1 MLVHGCN
8 ECVRQLLSVVL
19 ATALLG
25 LVLSG
30 CSSSPLPSGH
40 KHSHTE
46 WKSFDEAKEAYD
58 KVVVRHTTFEELKEL
73 GFDPF
78 SAPNVK
84 RLTYLDV
91 INFFMPNPSIQV
103 EQLAPGLQQCL
114 WARAKCY
121 GVEAWPKVKKK
132 RRYGNTALDLMNF
145 QKKTEVS
152 GWEFR
157 AIVVLVENKVVFKI
171 WSGTP
176 NILHYKNEKSPL
188 GPIQGASDYFLD

>member
-8 ECVRQLLSVVL
+8 ECVRQLLSLIL

-30 CSSSPLPSGH
+30 CSTSPLPSGH
-40 KHSHTE
+40 KRSFTS
-46 WKSFDEAKEAYD
+46 WTTFDEAKQAYD
-58 KVVVRHTTFEELKEL
+58 KVVVRQTTFEDLKIL

-78 SAPNVK
+78 TTPNVK

-91 INFFMPNPSIQV
+91 INFFMPNPSIKI

-121 GVEAWPKVKKK
+121 GVEAWPKSEKETTLWQH
-132 RRYGNTALDLMNF
+132 RPGPDELP
-145 QKKTEVS
+145 E
-152 GWEFR
+152 
-157 AIVVLVENKVVFKI
+157 ENRDI
-171 WSGTP
+171 R
-176 NILHYKNEKSPL
+176 L
-188 GPIQGASDYFLD
+188 GIPGDCGAGGGQGGF